1 MNEIIPPAGGQLPLR
16 VLRKAVLFLAIVTVF
31 AGLFGCSARPE
42 PPAGELTVVSA
53 AGGRMSRTESYSF
66 SAIRKDGR
74 WMFSTRCYADREK
87 FYVELEDC
95 PMTDE
100 EAGELLRIV
109 AEEDLIHTVHSF
121 RKPLLARIFPPRDA
135 AMDSTLLRFADG
147 TEYDGEVSIGS
158 DLTAFFYRMAEQ
170 YGREAAQAEMAA
182 VRALSVSCSH
192 SYINGSFQFSIN
204 RETTGWVFS
213 CRCYLD
219 VDEQVQKDNCPITDE
234 QAAEILQVAWEEG
247 LLHRV
252 RTYQKPTDG
261 LFAHDAP
268 EYSTFFAFTDGSSA
282 GAPIDPR
289 AEVRSAFYHLAEQL
303 R

>member
-1 MNEIIPPAGGQLPLR
+1 MNEEIPPAGGQLPLR
-16 VLRKAVLFLAIVTVF
+16 GIRKAVLFLAIVTVF

-66 SAIRKDGR
+66 SAIRKDGV
-74 WMFSTRCYADREK
+74 WMFSTRCCADREK

-100 EAGELLRIV
+100 EAGE
-109 AEEDLIHTVHSF
+109 
-121 RKPLLARIFPPRDA
+121 
-135 AMDSTLLRFADG
+135 
-147 TEYDGEVSIGS
+147 
-158 DLTAFFYRMAEQ
+158 
-170 YGREAAQAEMAA
+170 
-182 VRALSVSCSH
+182 
-192 SYINGSFQFSIN
+192 
-204 RETTGWVFS
+204 
-213 CRCYLD
+213 
-219 VDEQVQKDNCPITDE
+219 
-234 QAAEILQVAWEEG
+234 

-289 AEVRSAFYHLAEQL
+289 AEVQSAFYHLAEQL

>member
-1 MNEIIPPAGGQLPLR
+1 MSNISTPAGRQLLQWGIR
-16 VLRKAVLFLAIVTVF
+16 KVVLLLVIVTAF
-31 AGLFGCSARPE
+31 AGLFGCSGKPE
-42 PPAGELTVVSA
+42 PPAKDLSVVSTSC
-53 AGGRMSRTESYSF
+53 GHMSRTESYSF
-66 SAIRKDGR
+66 SAIKKNDV
-74 WMFSTRCYADREK
+74 WFFSTRCYADREK
-87 FYVELEDC
+87 FHVELEDC

-147 TEYDGEVSIGS
+147 TEYDGEVSIGN
-158 DLTAFFYRMAEQ
+158 DLTAFFYRLAEQ
-170 YGREAAQAEMAA
+170 YGREAAQAEMAS
-182 VRALSVSCSH
+182 VRALTVSCSH

-204 RETTGWVFS
+204 RETTGWLFS

-219 VDEQVQKDNCPITDE
+219 LDEQVQKDNCPITDE

-252 RTYQKPTDG
+252 RAYQKTTDG
-261 LFAHDAP
+261 LFAYDAP

-289 AEVRSAFYHLAEQL
+289 AEVRSAFYNLAEQL

>member
-1 MNEIIPPAGGQLPLR
+1 MDEKTPPAGGQLPLR
-16 VLRKAVLFLAIVTVF
+16 GIRKAVLFLAIVTVF

-42 PPAGELTVVSA
+42 PPPGELTVVSA

-66 SAIRKDGR
+66 SAIRKDGV

-109 AEEDLIHTVHSF
+109 AEEALIHTVHSF

-158 DLTAFFYRMAEQ
+158 DLTAFFYRLAEQ
-170 YGREAAQAEMAA
+170 YGREASPSGRTAMPLWTAPPGKRRTAGFTM
-182 VRALSVSCSH
+182 
-192 SYINGSFQFSIN
+192 IPGS
-204 RETTGWVFS
+204 
-213 CRCYLD
+213 
-219 VDEQVQKDNCPITDE
+219 P
-234 QAAEILQVAWEEG
+234 
-247 LLHRV
+247 
-252 RTYQKPTDG
+252 
-261 LFAHDAP
+261 
-268 EYSTFFAFTDGSSA
+268 
-282 GAPIDPR
+282 
-289 AEVRSAFYHLAEQL
+289 VRSWASRPTPLWRSTSPRTAACSIKWA
-303 R
+303 

>member
-1 MNEIIPPAGGQLPLR
+1 MNEEIPPAGGQLPLR
-16 VLRKAVLFLAIVTVF
+16 VLRKAVLFLAIITVF
-31 AGLFGCSARPE
+31 AGLFGCSGKAE

-66 SAIRKDGR
+66 SAIRKDGV

-100 EAGELLRIV
+100 EAGE
-109 AEEDLIHTVHSF
+109 
-121 RKPLLARIFPPRDA
+121 
-135 AMDSTLLRFADG
+135 
-147 TEYDGEVSIGS
+147 
-158 DLTAFFYRMAEQ
+158 
-170 YGREAAQAEMAA
+170 
-182 VRALSVSCSH
+182 
-192 SYINGSFQFSIN
+192 
-204 RETTGWVFS
+204 
-213 CRCYLD
+213 
-219 VDEQVQKDNCPITDE
+219 
-234 QAAEILQVAWEEG
+234 

-289 AEVRSAFYHLAEQL
+289 AEVRSAFYNLAEQL

>member
-1 MNEIIPPAGGQLPLR
+1 MKKSHPPASSCRCGGYER
-16 VLRKAVLFLAIVTVF
+16 RCYFLAIVTVF

-66 SAIRKDGR
+66 SAIRKDGV
-74 WMFSTRCYADREK
+74 WMFSTRCCADREK

-100 EAGELLRIV
+100 EAGE
-109 AEEDLIHTVHSF
+109 
-121 RKPLLARIFPPRDA
+121 
-135 AMDSTLLRFADG
+135 
-147 TEYDGEVSIGS
+147 
-158 DLTAFFYRMAEQ
+158 
-170 YGREAAQAEMAA
+170 
-182 VRALSVSCSH
+182 
-192 SYINGSFQFSIN
+192 
-204 RETTGWVFS
+204 
-213 CRCYLD
+213 
-219 VDEQVQKDNCPITDE
+219 
-234 QAAEILQVAWEEG
+234 

-268 EYSTFFAFTDGSSA
+268 EYSTFFAFTDSSSA

-289 AEVRSAFYHLAEQL
+289 AEVRSAFYNLAEQL

>member
-1 MNEIIPPAGGQLPLR
+1 MNEKIPPAGGQLPLR
-16 VLRKAVLFLAIVTVF
+16 GIRKAVLLLAIVTVF

-66 SAIRKDGR
+66 SAIRKDGV

-100 EAGELLRIV
+100 EA
-109 AEEDLIHTVHSF
+109 T
-121 RKPLLARIFPPRDA
+121 
-135 AMDSTLLRFADG
+135 
-147 TEYDGEVSIGS
+147 
-158 DLTAFFYRMAEQ
+158 
-170 YGREAAQAEMAA
+170 
-182 VRALSVSCSH
+182 
-192 SYINGSFQFSIN
+192 
-204 RETTGWVFS
+204 
-213 CRCYLD
+213 
-219 VDEQVQKDNCPITDE
+219 
-234 QAAEILQVAWEEG
+234 EILRVAWEEG

-252 RTYQKPTDG
+252 KAYQKPTDG

-289 AEVRSAFYHLAEQL
+289 AEVQSAFYNLAEQL

>member
-1 MNEIIPPAGGQLPLR
+1 MNEEIPPAGGQLPLR

-66 SAIRKDGR
+66 SAIRKDGV

-100 EAGELLRIV
+100 QAGE
-109 AEEDLIHTVHSF
+109 
-121 RKPLLARIFPPRDA
+121 
-135 AMDSTLLRFADG
+135 
-147 TEYDGEVSIGS
+147 
-158 DLTAFFYRMAEQ
+158 
-170 YGREAAQAEMAA
+170 
-182 VRALSVSCSH
+182 
-192 SYINGSFQFSIN
+192 
-204 RETTGWVFS
+204 
-213 CRCYLD
+213 
-219 VDEQVQKDNCPITDE
+219 
-234 QAAEILQVAWEEG
+234 

-289 AEVRSAFYHLAEQL
+289 AEVRSAFYNLAEQL

>member
-1 MNEIIPPAGGQLPLR
+1 
-16 VLRKAVLFLAIVTVF
+16 
-31 AGLFGCSARPE
+31 
-42 PPAGELTVVSA
+42 
-53 AGGRMSRTESYSF
+53 
-66 SAIRKDGR
+66 
-74 WMFSTRCYADREK
+74 
-87 FYVELEDC
+87 
-95 PMTDE
+95 MTDE

-147 TEYDGEVSIGS
+147 TEYDGEVSIGN
-158 DLTAFFYRMAEQ
+158 DLTAFFYRLAEQ
-170 YGREAAQAEMAA
+170 YGREAAQAEIAS
-182 VRALSVSCSH
+182 VRALTVSCSH

-204 RETTGWVFS
+204 RETTGWLFS

-219 VDEQVQKDNCPITDE
+219 LDEQVQKDNCPITDE

-252 RTYQKPTDG
+252 RAYQKPTDG
-261 LFAHDAP
+261 LFAYDAP
-268 EYSTFFAFTDGSSA
+268 EYSTFFAFTDGSSVD
-282 GAPIDPR
+282 APINPSS
-289 AEVRSAFYHLAEQL
+289 EVVGAFRQLAAQY